1 MQQYLL
7 EITISWKQR
16 CSVNLE
22 IAKNF
27 FIEDQNIRSLWRTTS
42 HTDNCGYG
50 LKGKANLL
58 RTERLSKLVQRA
70 DEFIQK
76 TWVHKEW
83 SYYPIERANAIPKG
97 NTVVQM
103 PKAQKNRLTFIT
115 TYDRTNPDIK
125 EVPQKH
131 WHLLQFEPLLETVFS
146 EPLIIAFKRNENF
159 GDILGSKNLN
169 DSKIVPH
176 KRSYTIKRCKLCTE
190 NISKKCCKQLKD
202 TNSFKSVITRKEYK
216 TFHDCNCLS
225 KNLIYLM
232 ECLICNKQY
241 VGKTQSTL

>member
-146 EPLIIAFKRNENF
+146 EPLIIAFKRNKNL

-169 DSKIVPH
+169 DSKVVRHEILHDQTMQTVHWKHFKKMLQTMKRYKLILKCHHWKGIQNLHLVP
-176 KRSYTIKRCKLCTE
+176 L
-190 NISKKCCKQLKD
+190 L
-202 TNSFKSVITRKEYK
+202 
-216 TFHDCNCLS
+216 
-225 KNLIYLM
+225 
-232 ECLICNKQY
+232 
-241 VGKTQSTL
+241 

>member
-103 PKAQKNRLTFIT
+103 PKAQNNRLTFIT

-146 EPLIIAFKRNENF
+146 EPLIIAFKRNKNL

-169 DSKIVPH
+169 DSKVVRHEILHDQTMQTVHWKHFKKMLQTMKRYKLILKCHHWKGIQNLHLVP
-176 KRSYTIKRCKLCTE
+176 L
-190 NISKKCCKQLKD
+190 L
-202 TNSFKSVITRKEYK
+202 
-216 TFHDCNCLS
+216 
-225 KNLIYLM
+225 
-232 ECLICNKQY
+232 
-241 VGKTQSTL
+241 